1 MSIRGKVIPLPPHG
15 PGGAAPGKAGG
26 QPAREMAAAG
36 GRAAAGRERAERF
49 DRAEGLFEAR
59 APRAGRDQ
67 KQRRADVRGQRMAL
81 LGIVRRDHARGPGLH
96 GEIFG
101 AQIIG
106 KGGEIGAPF
115 ADRRSRAV
123 VACRLRRVLRQIA
136 SAEYALVK
144 IAPGN
149 AGYPAAMS
157 QAIGGGFEKQP
168 KSRRRAQARY
178 CDSSK
183 YRSTAE

>member
-1 MSIRGKVIPLPPHG
+1 MAMRGQVIPLPPRG
-15 PGGAAPGKAGG
+15 PGGAAPGKRG

-36 GRAAAGRERAERF
+36 GRAAAGRERAGRF
-49 DRAEGLFEAR
+49 DRAEDLFEAR
-59 APRAGRDQ
+59 AARAGRNQ
-67 KQRRADVRGQRMAL
+67 KQRRAGVRGQRMAL
-81 LGIVRRDHARGPGLH
+81 LGMVRRDHARGPGLH

-115 ADRRSRAV
+115 ADRRSRTV
-123 VACRLRRVLRQIA
+123 VACRLRHRRRPIA
-136 SAEYALVK
+136 PAERALVR

-157 QAIGGGFEKQP
+157 QAIGGGFEK
-168 KSRRRAQARY
+168 
-178 CDSSK
+178 
-183 YRSTAE
+183 